1 MCAWLHGKSS
11 IDIGLRLWHPVH
23 MRYEVQTAVRLDKDI
38 AEKLAKIAIEMD
50 RSTSWLIRNAVTEW
64 VKAYKPA
71 KKA

>member
-1 MCAWLHGKSS
+1 
-11 IDIGLRLWHPVH
+11 